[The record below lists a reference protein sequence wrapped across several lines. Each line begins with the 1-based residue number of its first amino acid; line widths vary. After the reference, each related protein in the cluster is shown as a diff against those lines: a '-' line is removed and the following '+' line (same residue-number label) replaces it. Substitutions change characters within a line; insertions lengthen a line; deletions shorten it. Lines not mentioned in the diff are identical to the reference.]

1 MMNCSIDQ
9 IIKRNVVD
17 ETGAEVEGLSVTVCF
32 TETQLINLLSGL
44 TTIDA
49 EIIQTLNDYVGA
61 G

>member
-1 MMNCSIDQ
+1 MTCSIDQ

-32 TETQLINLLSGL
+32 TETQLINFLSGL

-49 EIIQTLNDYVGA
+49 EVVAALNDYVGA

>member
-1 MMNCSIDQ
+1 MNCFIDQ

-17 ETGAEVEGLSVTVCF
+17 ETGNEVEGLSVTVCF
-32 TETQLINLLSGL
+32 TETQLVNLLSGL

-49 EIIQTLNDYVGA
+49 EVVEALNDYVGA

>member
-1 MMNCSIDQ
+1 MTCTIDQ

-17 ETGAEVEGLSVTVCF
+17 ETGTEVEGLSVTVCF
-32 TETQLINLLSGL
+32 TETQLINFLSGL

-49 EIIQTLNDYVGA
+49 EVVSALNDYVGA